1 MYTMIKI
8 SSCATAVSLIAGG
21 CASPNLHQ
29 GNGSLVRGEQFVA
42 LTVMS
47 TEPMREVPAGGF
59 RLGAGD
65 SLGQAVYENYVT
77 IVRTNPK
84 WQYASGE

>member
-1 MYTMIKI
+1 MRTTIK
-8 SSCATAVSLIAGG
+8 SCVCVITASLIAGG
-21 CASPNLHQ
+21 CASPDAHQ
-29 GNGSLVRGEQFVA
+29 IQGSMVRAEQFVA

-47 TEPMREVPAGGF
+47 SEPMREVPAGGF

-65 SLGQAVYENYVT
+65 SLGHAVYENYVT
-77 IVRTNPK
+77 IVRANPK